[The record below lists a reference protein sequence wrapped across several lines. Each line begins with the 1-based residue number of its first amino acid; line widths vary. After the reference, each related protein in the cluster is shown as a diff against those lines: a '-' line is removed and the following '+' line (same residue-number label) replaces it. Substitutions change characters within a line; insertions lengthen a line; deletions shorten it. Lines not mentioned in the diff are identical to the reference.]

1 MKPFL
6 LLCASMVLAPVGYAL
21 TDDQQFLEQLR
32 DQSAALRE
40 HSLPPDGFKPPEIS
54 AKDKAWIDSL
64 LAKQQHAQQQA
75 ADAAKAQTARET
87 PFVYFVS
94 FSIPEA
100 GLKQMVPEATQL
112 GIPTL
117 INGLIDNDFRKTAS
131 AVFELTKDSGE
142 GGVQIDPKTFA
153 QYGITQ
159 VPALVVRC
167 EQGFD
172 VIYGN
177 IRLVS
182 AIERIASS
190 GDCRQVAQD
199 WLVSRAR
206 QWNGYWLHY
215 VAWGL
220 CHWVLR
226 PMSIKQAQNLP
237 AA

>member
-1 MKPFL
+1 MKPFFF
-6 LLCASMVLAPVGYAL
+6 LCASLMLAPTSHAL

-32 DQSAALRE
+32 DQSAALLDQ
-40 HSLPPDGFKPPEIS
+40 SLPPDGFKPPEIS

-64 LAKQQHAQQQA
+64 LAKQQQAQQQV
-75 ADAAKAQTARET
+75 ADAAKAQAAQET
-87 PFVYFVS
+87 PFIYFVS

-117 INGLIDNDFRKTAS
+117 INGLIDNDFRKTAT

-172 VIYGN
+172 VMYGN

-182 AIERIASS
+182 AIERIANS
-190 GDCRQVAQD
+190 GDCHEVARD
-199 WLVSRAR
+199 WLASRTR
-206 QWNGYWLHY
+206 Q
-215 VAWGL
+215 
-220 CHWVLR
+220 
-226 PMSIKQAQNLP
+226 
-237 AA
+237 

>member
-6 LLCASMVLAPVGYAL
+6 LLCASLVLVPTSHAL

-32 DQSAALRE
+32 DQSAALLE
-40 HSLPPDGFKPPEIS
+40 QSLPPDGFKPPEIS

-75 ADAAKAQTARET
+75 ADAAKAQTEQESS
-87 PFVYFVS
+87 FVYFVS

-117 INGLIDNDFRKTAS
+117 INGLIDNDFRKTAT

-172 VIYGN
+172 VMYGN

-190 GDCRQVAQD
+190 GDCRDVARD
-199 WLVSRAR
+199 WLASRAR
-206 QWNGYWLHY
+206 Q
-215 VAWGL
+215 
-220 CHWVLR
+220 
-226 PMSIKQAQNLP
+226 
-237 AA
+237 

>member
-1 MKPFL
+1 MKFL
-6 LLCASMVLAPVGYAL
+6 LFLFASVVLVPTGYAL

-32 DQSAALRE
+32 DQSAALLE
-40 HSLPPDGFKPPEIS
+40 QSLPPEGFKPPEIS
-54 AKDKAWIDSL
+54 AKDKAWIDNL
-64 LAKQQHAQQQA
+64 LAKQQQAQQHA
-75 ADAAKAQTARET
+75 AEAAKAQTEQES

-94 FSIPEA
+94 FSLPEA

-172 VIYGN
+172 VMYGN
-177 IRLVS
+177 IRLLS
-182 AIERIASS
+182 AIERIANS
-190 GDCRQVAQD
+190 GDCRDVARD

-206 QWNGYWLHY
+206 Q
-215 VAWGL
+215 
-220 CHWVLR
+220 
-226 PMSIKQAQNLP
+226 
-237 AA
+237 

>member
-1 MKPFL
+1 MKSVFFL
-6 LLCASMVLAPVGYAL
+6 FASVLLASTSHAL

-32 DQSAALRE
+32 DQSAALLE
-40 HSLPPDGFKPPEIS
+40 QSLPPDGFKPPEIS

-64 LAKQQHAQQQA
+64 LAKQQQAQQQV
-75 ADAAKAQTARET
+75 ADAAKAQAAQET
-87 PFVYFVS
+87 PFIYFVS

-172 VIYGN
+172 VMYGN
-177 IRLVS
+177 IRLLS

-190 GDCRQVAQD
+190 GDCHEVARD
-199 WLVSRAR
+199 WLVSRA
-206 QWNGYWLHY
+206 Q
-215 VAWGL
+215 
-220 CHWVLR
+220 
-226 PMSIKQAQNLP
+226 
-237 AA
+237 

>member
-1 MKPFL
+1 MKPFI
-6 LLCASMVLAPVGYAL
+6 LLCASLVLVPPCHAL

-32 DQSAALRE
+32 DQSAALLE
-40 HSLPPDGFKPPEIS
+40 QSLPPEGFKPAEIS
-54 AKDKAWIDSL
+54 AKDKAWIDNV

-75 ADAAKAQTARET
+75 TDAAKAQAVQES

-167 EQGFD
+167 EHGFD
-172 VIYGN
+172 VMYGN
-177 IRLVS
+177 IRLLS

-190 GDCRQVAQD
+190 GDCRDVARD
-199 WLVSRAR
+199 WLASRAR
-206 QWNGYWLHY
+206 Q
-215 VAWGL
+215 
-220 CHWVLR
+220 
-226 PMSIKQAQNLP
+226 
-237 AA
+237 

>member
-1 MKPFL
+1 MKSVFFL
-6 LLCASMVLAPVGYAL
+6 FASLVLAPVGYAL

-32 DQSAALRE
+32 DQSATLRE
-40 HSLPPDGFKPPEIS
+40 QSLPPDGFKPPEIS

-64 LAKQQHAQQQA
+64 LAKQQQAQQQV
-75 ADAAKAQTARET
+75 ADAAKAQTVQET

-117 INGLIDNDFRKTAS
+117 INGLIDNDFRKTAT

-153 QYGITQ
+153 QYSITQ

-167 EQGFD
+167 DHGFD

-177 IRLVS
+177 IRLIS

-190 GDCRQVAQD
+190 GDCHEVARD
-199 WLVSRAR
+199 WVVSKEP
-206 QWNGYWLHY
+206 Q
-215 VAWGL
+215 
-220 CHWVLR
+220 
-226 PMSIKQAQNLP
+226 
-237 AA
+237 

>member
-1 MKPFL
+1 MKSVFFL
-6 LLCASMVLAPVGYAL
+6 FASLVLAPVGYAL
-21 TDDQQFLEQLR
+21 TDDQQFLAQLR
-32 DQSAALRE
+32 DQSAALLE
-40 HSLPPDGFKPPEIS
+40 QSLPSDGFKLPDIS
-54 AKDKAWIDSL
+54 AKDKAWIDNL
-64 LAKQQHAQQQA
+64 LAKQQQAQQQA
-75 ADAAKAQTARET
+75 VDAAKAHTEQES

-167 EQGFD
+167 EHGFD
-172 VIYGN
+172 VMYGN
-177 IRLVS
+177 IRLLS
-182 AIERIASS
+182 AIERVANG
-190 GDCRQVAQD
+190 GDCHQIARD

-206 QWNGYWLHY
+206 Q
-215 VAWGL
+215 
-220 CHWVLR
+220 
-226 PMSIKQAQNLP
+226 
-237 AA
+237 

>member
-1 MKPFL
+1 MKPFFF
-6 LLCASMVLAPVGYAL
+6 LCASLMLAPTSHAL

-32 DQSAALRE
+32 DQSAALLDQ
-40 HSLPPDGFKPPEIS
+40 SLPPDGFKPPEIS

-64 LAKQQHAQQQA
+64 LAKQQQAQQQV
-75 ADAAKAQTARET
+75 ADAAKAQAAQET
-87 PFVYFVS
+87 PFIYFVS

-117 INGLIDNDFRKTAS
+117 INGLIDNDFRKTAT

-172 VIYGN
+172 VMYGN

-190 GDCRQVAQD
+190 GDCHEVARD
-199 WLVSRAR
+199 WLASRAR
-206 QWNGYWLHY
+206 Q
-215 VAWGL
+215 
-220 CHWVLR
+220 
-226 PMSIKQAQNLP
+226 
-237 AA
+237 

>member
-1 MKPFL
+1 MKPLLFL
-6 LLCASMVLAPVGYAL
+6 FASLALAPTSHAL
-21 TDDQQFLEQLR
+21 TDDQQFLESLR
-32 DQSAALRE
+32 DQSAALLE
-40 HSLPPDGFKPPEIS
+40 QSLPPDGFKPPEIS

-64 LAKQQHAQQQA
+64 LAKQQQAQQHA
-75 ADAAKAQTARET
+75 ADAAKVQTARET
-87 PFVYFVS
+87 PFIYFVS

-167 EQGFD
+167 EHGFD
-172 VIYGN
+172 VLYGN
-177 IRLVS
+177 VHLRS
-182 AIERIASS
+182 AIERMATS
-190 GDCRQVAQD
+190 GDCHEVARD
-199 WLVSRAR
+199 WLVLRER
-206 QWNGYWLHY
+206 Q
-215 VAWGL
+215 
-220 CHWVLR
+220 
-226 PMSIKQAQNLP
+226 
-237 AA
+237 

>member
-1 MKPFL
+1 MKSVFFL
-6 LLCASMVLAPVGYAL
+6 FVSLVLAPVGYAL

-32 DQSAALRE
+32 DQSAALLE
-40 HSLPPDGFKPPEIS
+40 QSLPPEGFNPAEIS
-54 AKDKAWIDSL
+54 AKDKAWIDNL
-64 LAKQQHAQQQA
+64 LAKQQQAQQHA
-75 ADAAKAQTARET
+75 ADAAKAQTEQES
-87 PFVYFVS
+87 PFIYFVS

-117 INGLIDNDFRKTAS
+117 INGLIDNDFRKTAT

-172 VIYGN
+172 VMYGN

-182 AIERIASS
+182 AIERIANS
-190 GDCRQVAQD
+190 GDCHEVARD
-199 WLVSRAR
+199 WLASRTR
-206 QWNGYWLHY
+206 Q
-215 VAWGL
+215 
-220 CHWVLR
+220 
-226 PMSIKQAQNLP
+226 
-237 AA
+237 

>member
-1 MKPFL
+1 MKSVFFL
-6 LLCASMVLAPVGYAL
+6 FASVLLAPTSHAL

-32 DQSAALRE
+32 DQSAALLE
-40 HSLPPDGFKPPEIS
+40 QSLPPDGFKPPEIS

-64 LAKQQHAQQQA
+64 LAKQQQAQQQA
-75 ADAAKAQTARET
+75 ADAAKAQAVQES

-94 FSIPEA
+94 FSISEA

-142 GGVQIDPKTFA
+142 GGVQIDPKTFT

-172 VIYGN
+172 VVYGN

-190 GDCRQVAQD
+190 GDCHEVARD

-206 QWNGYWLHY
+206 Q
-215 VAWGL
+215 
-220 CHWVLR
+220 
-226 PMSIKQAQNLP
+226 
-237 AA
+237 

>member
-1 MKPFL
+1 MKSVFFL
-6 LLCASMVLAPVGYAL
+6 FASLVLAPVGYAL

-32 DQSAALRE
+32 DQSAAMLE
-40 HSLPPDGFKPPEIS
+40 QSLPPDGFKPPEIS

-64 LAKQQHAQQQA
+64 LAKQQQAQQQV
-75 ADAAKAQTARET
+75 ADAAKAQAAQEI

-100 GLKQMVPEATQL
+100 GLKQMVPEATQH

-167 EQGFD
+167 EHDFD

-190 GDCRQVAQD
+190 GDCHQVAQD
-199 WLVSRAR
+199 WLVSRSR
-206 QWNGYWLHY
+206 
-215 VAWGL
+215 
-220 CHWVLR
+220 
-226 PMSIKQAQNLP
+226 
-237 AA
+237 

>member
-1 MKPFL
+1 MKSVFFL
-6 LLCASMVLAPVGYAL
+6 FASLVLAPTSHAL

-32 DQSAALRE
+32 DQSAALLDQ
-40 HSLPPDGFKPPEIS
+40 SLPPDGFKPPEIS
-54 AKDKAWIDSL
+54 VKDKAWIDNL
-64 LAKQQHAQQQA
+64 LAKQQQAQQQA
-75 ADAAKAQTARET
+75 TDAAKAQTEQES

-117 INGLIDNDFRKTAS
+117 INGLIDNDFRKTAT

-153 QYGITQ
+153 QYGVTQ

-172 VIYGN
+172 VMYGN
-177 IRLVS
+177 IRLLS

-190 GDCRQVAQD
+190 GDCHEVARD
-199 WLVSRAR
+199 WLVSKER
-206 QWNGYWLHY
+206 
-215 VAWGL
+215 
-220 CHWVLR
+220 
-226 PMSIKQAQNLP
+226 
-237 AA
+237 

>member
-1 MKPFL
+1 MKSVFFL
-6 LLCASMVLAPVGYAL
+6 FASVLLVPTSHAL

-75 ADAAKAQTARET
+75 ADAAKAQAVQES

-94 FSIPEA
+94 FSISEA

-167 EQGFD
+167 EHGFD
-172 VIYGN
+172 VVYGN

-190 GDCRQVAQD
+190 GDCHEVARD

-206 QWNGYWLHY
+206 Q
-215 VAWGL
+215 
-220 CHWVLR
+220 
-226 PMSIKQAQNLP
+226 
-237 AA
+237 

>member
-1 MKPFL
+1 MKFL
-6 LLCASMVLAPVGYAL
+6 LFLFASLVLVPTGYAL

-32 DQSAALRE
+32 DQSAALLE
-40 HSLPPDGFKPPEIS
+40 QSLPPEGFKPPEIS
-54 AKDKAWIDSL
+54 AKDKAWIDNL
-64 LAKQQHAQQQA
+64 LAKQQQAQQQA
-75 ADAAKAQTARET
+75 ADAAKAQTEQES

-117 INGLIDNDFRKTAS
+117 INGLIDNDFRKTAT

-172 VIYGN
+172 VMYGN
-177 IRLVS
+177 IRLIS

-190 GDCRQVAQD
+190 GDCHEVARN
-199 WLVSRAR
+199 WLVSRER
-206 QWNGYWLHY
+206 
-215 VAWGL
+215 
-220 CHWVLR
+220 
-226 PMSIKQAQNLP
+226 
-237 AA
+237 

>member
-1 MKPFL
+1 MKSVLFL
-6 LLCASMVLAPVGYAL
+6 FASVLLAPVGYAL

-32 DQSAALRE
+32 DQSAALLE
-40 HSLPPDGFKPPEIS
+40 QSLPPEGFKPPEIS
-54 AKDKAWIDSL
+54 AKDKAWIDNL
-64 LAKQQHAQQQA
+64 LAKQQQAQQHA
-75 ADAAKAQTARET
+75 ADAAKAQAEQES

-172 VIYGN
+172 VMYGN

-182 AIERIASS
+182 AIERIANS
-190 GDCRQVAQD
+190 GDCYQVARD
-199 WLVSRAR
+199 WLASRAR
-206 QWNGYWLHY
+206 Q
-215 VAWGL
+215 
-220 CHWVLR
+220 
-226 PMSIKQAQNLP
+226 
-237 AA
+237 

>member
-1 MKPFL
+1 MKPFFFL
-6 LLCASMVLAPVGYAL
+6 FASLMLAPTSHAL

-32 DQSAALRE
+32 DQSAALLDQ
-40 HSLPPDGFKPPEIS
+40 SLPPDGFKPPKIS

-64 LAKQQHAQQQA
+64 LAKQQQAQQQV

-87 PFVYFVS
+87 PFIYFVS

-172 VIYGN
+172 VLYGN
-177 IRLVS
+177 IRLLS

-190 GDCRQVAQD
+190 GDCHEVARD
-199 WLVSRAR
+199 WLASKER
-206 QWNGYWLHY
+206 
-215 VAWGL
+215 
-220 CHWVLR
+220 
-226 PMSIKQAQNLP
+226 
-237 AA
+237 

>member
-1 MKPFL
+1 MKSVFFL
-6 LLCASMVLAPVGYAL
+6 FASVVLAPVGYAL
-21 TDDQQFLEQLR
+21 TDDQQFLEHLR
-32 DQSAALRE
+32 DQSAAMLE
-40 HSLPPDGFKPPEIS
+40 QSLPPDGFKPPEIS
-54 AKDKAWIDSL
+54 AKDKAWIDNL
-64 LAKQQHAQQQA
+64 LAKQQQAQQHA
-75 ADAAKAQTARET
+75 ADAAKAQTEQES

-131 AVFELTKDSGE
+131 AVFALTKDRGE

-167 EQGFD
+167 EHGFD
-172 VIYGN
+172 VMYGN
-177 IRLVS
+177 IRLQS

-190 GDCRQVAQD
+190 GDCHEIARD

-206 QWNGYWLHY
+206 
-215 VAWGL
+215 
-220 CHWVLR
+220 
-226 PMSIKQAQNLP
+226 
-237 AA
+237 

>member
-1 MKPFL
+1 MKSVFFL
-6 LLCASMVLAPVGYAL
+6 FVSVLLASVGYAL

-32 DQSAALRE
+32 DQSAALLE
-40 HSLPPDGFKPPEIS
+40 QSLPPEGFNPPKIS
-54 AKDKAWIDSL
+54 AKDKAWIDNL
-64 LAKQQHAQQQA
+64 LAKQQQAQQHA
-75 ADAAKAQTARET
+75 ADAAKAQTEQES

-117 INGLIDNDFRKTAS
+117 INGLIDNDFRKTAT

-172 VIYGN
+172 VMYGN

-190 GDCRQVAQD
+190 GDCHEVARN
-199 WLVSRAR
+199 WLVSRE
-206 QWNGYWLHY
+206 Q
-215 VAWGL
+215 
-220 CHWVLR
+220 
-226 PMSIKQAQNLP
+226 
-237 AA
+237 

>member
-1 MKPFL
+1 MKFL
-6 LLCASMVLAPVGYAL
+6 LFLFASLVLVPTGYAL

-32 DQSAALRE
+32 DQSAALLE
-40 HSLPPDGFKPPEIS
+40 QSLPPEGFKPPEIS
-54 AKDKAWIDSL
+54 AKDKAWIDNL
-64 LAKQQHAQQQA
+64 LAKQQQAQQQA
-75 ADAAKAQTARET
+75 ADAAKEQTEQES

-131 AVFELTKDSGE
+131 AVFELTKDTGE

-172 VIYGN
+172 VMYGN
-177 IRLVS
+177 IRLIS

-190 GDCRQVAQD
+190 GDCHEVARD

-206 QWNGYWLHY
+206 
-215 VAWGL
+215 
-220 CHWVLR
+220 
-226 PMSIKQAQNLP
+226 
-237 AA
+237 

>member
-1 MKPFL
+1 MKSVFFL
-6 LLCASMVLAPVGYAL
+6 FVSLVLAPVGYAL
-21 TDDQQFLEQLR
+21 TDDQLFLEQLR
-32 DQSAALRE
+32 DQSA
-40 HSLPPDGFKPPEIS
+40 

-64 LAKQQHAQQQA
+64 LAKQPQAQQQV
-75 ADAAKAQTARET
+75 ADAAKAQTAQET
-87 PFVYFVS
+87 PFIYFVS

-112 GIPTL
+112 GIPSL

-172 VIYGN
+172 VMYGN
-177 IRLVS
+177 IRLIS

-190 GDCRQVAQD
+190 GDCHQVAQD

-206 QWNGYWLHY
+206 
-215 VAWGL
+215 
-220 CHWVLR
+220 
-226 PMSIKQAQNLP
+226 
-237 AA
+237 

>member
-6 LLCASMVLAPVGYAL
+6 LLCASLVLVPTCHAL

-32 DQSAALRE
+32 DQSAALLE
-40 HSLPPDGFKPPEIS
+40 QSLPPEGFKPAEIS

-75 ADAAKAQTARET
+75 ADAAKAQTAQET
-87 PFVYFVS
+87 PFIYFVS

-117 INGLIDNDFRKTAS
+117 INGLIDNDFRKTAT

-172 VIYGN
+172 VMYGN

-190 GDCRQVAQD
+190 GDCRDVARD
-199 WLVSRAR
+199 WLASRAR
-206 QWNGYWLHY
+206 Q
-215 VAWGL
+215 
-220 CHWVLR
+220 
-226 PMSIKQAQNLP
+226 
-237 AA
+237 

>member
-1 MKPFL
+1 MKSVFFL
-6 LLCASMVLAPVGYAL
+6 FASVLLAPTSHAL

-32 DQSAALRE
+32 DQSAALLE
-40 HSLPPDGFKPPEIS
+40 QSLPPDGFKPPEIS

-64 LAKQQHAQQQA
+64 LAKQQQAQQQA
-75 ADAAKAQTARET
+75 VDAAKAQAVQES

-172 VIYGN
+172 VMYGN

-190 GDCRQVAQD
+190 GDCHQVAQD
-199 WLVSRAR
+199 WLVSRA
-206 QWNGYWLHY
+206 Q
-215 VAWGL
+215 
-220 CHWVLR
+220 
-226 PMSIKQAQNLP
+226 
-237 AA
+237 

>member
-1 MKPFL
+1 MKSVFFL
-6 LLCASMVLAPVGYAL
+6 FASVLLAPTSHAL

-32 DQSAALRE
+32 DQSAALLE
-40 HSLPPDGFKPPEIS
+40 QSLPPDSFKPPEIS

-64 LAKQQHAQQQA
+64 LAKQQQAQQQA
-75 ADAAKAQTARET
+75 ADAAKVQAVQES

-94 FSIPEA
+94 FSISEA

-142 GGVQIDPKTFA
+142 GGVQIDPKTFT

-167 EQGFD
+167 EHGFD

-177 IRLVS
+177 IRLIS
-182 AIERIASS
+182 AIERIANS
-190 GDCRQVAQD
+190 GDCHQVARD
-199 WLVSRAR
+199 WLVSRER
-206 QWNGYWLHY
+206 
-215 VAWGL
+215 
-220 CHWVLR
+220 
-226 PMSIKQAQNLP
+226 
-237 AA
+237 

>member
-1 MKPFL
+1 M
-6 LLCASMVLAPVGYAL
+6 
-21 TDDQQFLEQLR
+21 
-32 DQSAALRE
+32 
-40 HSLPPDGFKPPEIS
+40 
-54 AKDKAWIDSL
+54 

-75 ADAAKAQTARET
+75 TDAAKAQAVQES

-153 QYGITQ
+153 QYGIMQ

-167 EQGFD
+167 EHGFD
-172 VIYGN
+172 VMYGN
-177 IRLVS
+177 IRLIS

-190 GDCRQVAQD
+190 GDCHQVAQD
-199 WLVSRAR
+199 WLVSKER
-206 QWNGYWLHY
+206 Q
-215 VAWGL
+215 
-220 CHWVLR
+220 
-226 PMSIKQAQNLP
+226 
-237 AA
+237 